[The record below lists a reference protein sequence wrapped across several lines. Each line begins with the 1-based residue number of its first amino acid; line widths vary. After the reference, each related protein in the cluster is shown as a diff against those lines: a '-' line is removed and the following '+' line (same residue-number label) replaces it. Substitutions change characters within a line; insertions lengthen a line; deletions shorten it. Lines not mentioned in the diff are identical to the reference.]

1 MSIPAS
7 SGTPGMRGTPG
18 TPGFP
23 DIRSTPST
31 PSTGGTGDVALRLV
45 ALSKTYGQGSISVS
59 ALDQVSLSLARGT
72 FTAVMGP
79 SGSGKST
86 LLNCASGL
94 DRPTSGEVYVDG
106 ARMHYGDETEVTLF
120 RRGRI
125 GFVFQDFNLLPSLTA
140 LQNVTLPARISRTK
154 ASTGEARALL
164 ERVGLGSKCDRR
176 PAELS
181 GGERQRVAI
190 VRAMVTRPKLLFA
203 DEPTGALDT
212 RRALEVLALLRA
224 AAQENG
230 GTTVVMVTHDPVAAA
245 HADEVLF
252 LADGRLVD
260 RMPDPTASAVA
271 ERMTALTDQ
280 AV

>member
-1 MSIPAS
+1 MSFPTS
-7 SGTPGMRGTPG
+7 SGTPGTPTPNTPATPRSSGT
-18 TPGFP
+18 
-23 DIRSTPST
+23 S
-31 PSTGGTGDVALRLV
+31 DVALRLV
-45 ALSKTYGQGSISVS
+45 ALSKTYGQGSISVC
-59 ALDQVSLSLARGT
+59 AIDQVSLSLARGT

-94 DRPTSGEVYVDG
+94 DRPTGGEVYIDG
-106 ARMHYGDETEVTLF
+106 ARMHFGDETEVTLF

-125 GFVFQDFNLLPSLTA
+125 GFVFQDFNLLPTLTA
-140 LQNVTLPARISRTK
+140 LQNVTLPTRISGIK
-154 ASTGEARALL
+154 VSAAEARTLL
-164 ERVGLGSKCDRR
+164 ERMGLGSKSDRR

-190 VRAMVTRPKLLFA
+190 ARAMVTRPKLLFA
-203 DEPTGALDT
+203 DEPTGALDS

-224 AAQENG
+224 AAQGNG

-260 RMPDPTASAVA
+260 RMPEPTASAVA

-280 AV
+280 VA

>member
-1 MSIPAS
+1 MSIPTS
-7 SGTPGMRGTPG
+7 SGTPGRPG
-18 TPGFP
+18 TP
-23 DIRSTPST
+23 DS
-31 PSTGGTGDVALRLV
+31 GDVALRLV

-59 ALDQVSLSLARGT
+59 ALDQVGLSLARGT

-94 DRPTSGEVYVDG
+94 DRPSSGEVYIDG
-106 ARMHYGDETEVTLF
+106 ARMHFGDETEVTLF

-125 GFVFQDFNLLPSLTA
+125 GFVFQDFNLLPTLTV

-154 ASTGEARALL
+154 VSVGEARALL
-164 ERVGLGSKCDRR
+164 EHVGLGSKFDRR

-212 RRALEVLALLRA
+212 RRALEVLALLRT
-224 AAQENG
+224 AAQGNG
-230 GTTVVMVTHDPVAAA
+230 GSTQGNGGSTVVMVTHDPVAAA

-260 RMPDPTASAVA
+260 RMPEPTASAVA

-280 AV
+280 VV